1 MAEYEKMP
9 GYDGVAGVAVEQD
22 GGAGTRDS
30 HWDDQTFGNEIM
42 TGYININDNYMS
54 DMTIASL
61 EDLGYDTIYQPYEA
75 LIA

>member
-9 GYDGVAGVAVEQD
+9 GYDGLAGVQVEQD

-30 HWDDQTFGNEIM
+30 HWDEETFGNEIM
-42 TGYININDNYMS
+42 TGYINISGNYLS
-54 DMTIASL
+54 DMSIASL
-61 EDLGYDTIYQPYEA
+61 GDLGYEMAPADDI